1 MSGYYARVLLGLV
14 PGTPFEQE
22 LIAAMKLANW
32 SELTQMALGWPD
44 LVSAFLLP
52 QAELERLARTYS

>member
-1 MSGYYARVLLGLV
+1 VSAYYARVLLGWA
-14 PGTPFEQE
+14 PGTPFEQS
-22 LIAAMKLANW
+22 LIAAMKIASW

-52 QAELERLARTYS
+52 QAELERLARQYG